1 MIHCNRINFFHLIII
16 FFVSITVYSQNFE
29 KIKNADTV
37 YVFFK
42 QEIYKQMYFP
52 QPKGYG
58 DYHFVYN
65 EYYKQ
70 THVIFYHN
78 PNTPK
83 EKIEKKSFLRKN
95 KDVLINYEFLINM
108 LSFEEAK
115 KLLLSKKKIYLVD
128 NNDIGWFSVKLKE
141 VKINDYNLNPIE

>member
-1 MIHCNRINFFHLIII
+1 
-16 FFVSITVYSQNFE
+16 
-29 KIKNADTV
+29 
-37 YVFFK
+37 
-42 QEIYKQMYFP
+42 MYFP